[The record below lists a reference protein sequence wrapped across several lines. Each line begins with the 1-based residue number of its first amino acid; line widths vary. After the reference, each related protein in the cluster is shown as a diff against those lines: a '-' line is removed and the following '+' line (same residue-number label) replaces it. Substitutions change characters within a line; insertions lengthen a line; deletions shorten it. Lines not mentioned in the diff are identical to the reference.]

1 MRGAQLA
8 EDGGGHDHDRNEATR
23 SITKRHGLI
32 VIVRPSTSKQL
43 MIQEIKRSVSTM
55 PCLCPTQPQNL
66 CSNLTNLTLLGSDLI
81 CGRVFAYMR
90 RLTPDSNLSQL
101 PTLRI
106 KAIPQAWKI
115 AKLSSFPTLF
125 FELPSTL
132 LSSPSSLPPQLLHFG
147 FCPIFLLSY
156 LIIVPVGSALCF
168 FIHALLLFMLQK
180 SITACY

>member
-1 MRGAQLA
+1 M
-8 EDGGGHDHDRNEATR
+8 
-23 SITKRHGLI
+23 
-32 VIVRPSTSKQL
+32 IVRPSTSKQL

-106 KAIPQAWKI
+106 KAIPRAWKI
-115 AKLSSFPTLF
+115 VKLSSFSHSFLWASLHSSLIALFSPSTTSPFWVLLSDLPTL
-125 FELPSTL
+125 LPDHRPRWICSLFLYSCSFAVHAAKVDHGLL
-132 LSSPSSLPPQLLHFG
+132 LS
-147 FCPIFLLSY
+147 LLSFRS
-156 LIIVPVGSALCF
+156 LTWKWA
-168 FIHALLLFMLQK
+168 
-180 SITACY
+180 